1 MKVKVTPSKV
11 HGNVKIPASKS
22 MAHRALICASLSDGT
37 SIVSNVTN
45 SKDIEATVG
54 CMKALGAIIKQIDET
69 TYEVTGTNLFK
80 QEGNITCNANE
91 SGSTLRFL
99 IPLAACTNA
108 KVKFLGQGRL
118 LQRPMDV
125 YENEFKK
132 QNIEFNQSN
141 QEIIVSGNLKAKDY
155 VVQGDISSQFI
166 TGFMFVLP
174 LLDQDSTLTITEPYE
189 SKSYVNLT
197 IQMLAKDYVV
207 QGDISSQFITGFM
220 FVLPLLDQDSTLTI
234 TEPYESKSYVNLT
247 IQMLAKF
254 GIEIIETSSNSYL
267 IKGNQHY
274 KAQDVSVEG
283 DFSQLAFFAVL
294 GTLNNT
300 LSCSNMDMSSKQGDK
315 AILDCIPSFTSDK
328 DTITFTKK
336 QPAPQTIDLSN
347 CPDLGPILCVL
358 ASFTN
363 GETNIVNAARLR
375 MKESDRIEAMETEL
389 KKWGVDITSTFDSI
403 QIHGK
408 EHYKSNNTVEIFG
421 HNDHRIVMAM
431 TVFGL
436 CAGSECIIDDA
447 QAITKSYPTFFEDI
461 QSLGGKVEI
470 L

>member
-54 CMKALGAIIKQIDET
+54 CMKALGANIKQIDET

-125 YENEFKK
+125 YENEFKE

-141 QEIIVSGNLKAKDY
+141 KEIIVHGNLQAKDY

-174 LLDQDSTLTITEPYE
+174 LLNQDSTLTIT
-189 SKSYVNLT
+189 K
-197 IQMLAKDYVV
+197 
-207 QGDISSQFITGFM
+207 
-220 FVLPLLDQDSTLTI
+220 
-234 TEPYESKSYVNLT
+234 PYESKSYVNLT

-315 AILDCIPSFTSDK
+315 AILDCIPSYTSNK
-328 DTITFTKK
+328 DTVTFAKK
-336 QPAPQTIDLSN
+336 QPMPQIIDLSN

-358 ASFTN
+358 ASYTN

-389 KKWGVDITSTFDSI
+389 KNGV
-403 QIHGK
+403 
-408 EHYKSNNTVEIFG
+408 
-421 HNDHRIVMAM
+421 
-431 TVFGL
+431 
-436 CAGSECIIDDA
+436 
-447 QAITKSYPTFFEDI
+447 
-461 QSLGGKVEI
+461 
-470 L
+470 

>member
-11 HGNVKIPASKS
+11 SGNIKIPASKS

-54 CMKALGAIIKQIDET
+54 CMKALGAKIKQLDET
-69 TYEVTGTNLFK
+69 TYEVIGTNLFK

-99 IPLAACTNA
+99 IPLAVCTNA

-118 LQRPMDV
+118 LQRPLDV
-125 YENEFKK
+125 YANEFKE
-132 QNIEFNQSN
+132 QNIEFNQSDK
-141 QEIIVSGNLKAKDY
+141 EIIVRGNLQAKDY

-174 LLDQDSTLTITEPYE
+174 LL
-189 SKSYVNLT
+189 N
-197 IQMLAKDYVV
+197 
-207 QGDISSQFITGFM
+207 
-220 FVLPLLDQDSTLTI
+220 QDSTLTI

-294 GTLNNT
+294 GTLNNA

-315 AILDCIPSFTSDK
+315 AILDCIPSYTSNK
-328 DTITFTKK
+328 DTVTFTKK
-336 QPAPQTIDLSN
+336 QPMPQTIDLSN

-408 EHYKSNNTVEIFG
+408 EHYKSDSTVEIFG

-436 CAGSECIIDDA
+436 CADSECIIDDA

>member
-37 SIVSNVTN
+37 SLVSNVTN

-99 IPLAACTNA
+99 IPLATCTNA

-125 YENEFKK
+125 YANEFKK
-132 QNIEFNQSN
+132 QNIEFNQSDK
-141 QEIIVSGNLKAKDY
+141 EIIVSGNL
-155 VVQGDISSQFI
+155 Q
-166 TGFMFVLP
+166 
-174 LLDQDSTLTITEPYE
+174 
-189 SKSYVNLT
+189 
-197 IQMLAKDYVV
+197 AKDYVV

-254 GIEIIETSSNSYL
+254 GIEILETSSNSYL

-375 MKESDRIEAMETEL
+375 MKESDRILAMETEL

-408 EHYKSNNTVEIFG
+408 EHYKSNSTVEIFG

-461 QSLGGKVEI
+461 QNLGGKVEI

>member
-174 LLDQDSTLTITEPYE
+174 LL
-189 SKSYVNLT
+189 N
-197 IQMLAKDYVV
+197 
-207 QGDISSQFITGFM
+207 
-220 FVLPLLDQDSTLTI
+220 QDSTLTI

-336 QPAPQTIDLSN
+336 QPALQTIDLSN

-375 MKESDRIEAMETEL
+375 MKESDRILAMETEL
-389 KKWGVDITSTFDSI
+389 KKWGVDITS
-403 QIHGK
+403 
-408 EHYKSNNTVEIFG
+408 IFG

>member
-54 CMKALGAIIKQIDET
+54 CMKALGANIKQIDET
-69 TYEVTGTNLFK
+69 TYEVTGTNLFE

-125 YENEFKK
+125 YENEFKE
-132 QNIEFNQSN
+132 QNIEFNQSDK
-141 QEIIVSGNLKAKDY
+141 EIIVHGNLQAKDY

-174 LLDQDSTLTITEPYE
+174 LLNQDSTLTIT
-189 SKSYVNLT
+189 K
-197 IQMLAKDYVV
+197 
-207 QGDISSQFITGFM
+207 
-220 FVLPLLDQDSTLTI
+220 
-234 TEPYESKSYVNLT
+234 PYESKSYVNLT

-315 AILDCIPSFTSDK
+315 AILDCIPSYTSNK
-328 DTITFTKK
+328 DTVTFAKK
-336 QPAPQTIDLSN
+336 QPMPQIIDLSN

-358 ASFTN
+358 ASYTN

-436 CAGSECIIDDA
+436 CAESECIIDDA

>member
-125 YENEFKK
+125 YENESGSTLRFLIPLAACTNAKVKFLGQGRLLQRPMDVYENEFKK
-132 QNIEFNQSN
+132 QNIEFNQSDK
-141 QEIIVSGNLKAKDY
+141 EIIVSGNLK
-155 VVQGDISSQFI
+155 
-166 TGFMFVLP
+166 
-174 LLDQDSTLTITEPYE
+174 
-189 SKSYVNLT
+189 
-197 IQMLAKDYVV
+197 AKDYVV

-375 MKESDRIEAMETEL
+375 MKESDRILAMETEL

-408 EHYKSNNTVEIFG
+408 EHYKSDRTVEIFG

>member
-1 MKVKVTPSKV
+1 
-11 HGNVKIPASKS
+11 
-22 MAHRALICASLSDGT
+22 
-37 SIVSNVTN
+37 
-45 SKDIEATVG
+45 
-54 CMKALGAIIKQIDET
+54 
-69 TYEVTGTNLFK
+69 
-80 QEGNITCNANE
+80 
-91 SGSTLRFL
+91 
-99 IPLAACTNA
+99 
-108 KVKFLGQGRL
+108 
-118 LQRPMDV
+118 
-125 YENEFKK
+125 
-132 QNIEFNQSN
+132 
-141 QEIIVSGNLKAKDY
+141 
-155 VVQGDISSQFI
+155 
-166 TGFMFVLP
+166 
-174 LLDQDSTLTITEPYE
+174 
-189 SKSYVNLT
+189 
-197 IQMLAKDYVV
+197 
-207 QGDISSQFITGFM
+207 
-220 FVLPLLDQDSTLTI
+220 
-234 TEPYESKSYVNLT
+234 
-247 IQMLAKF
+247 
-254 GIEIIETSSNSYL
+254 
-267 IKGNQHY
+267 
-274 KAQDVSVEG
+274 
-283 DFSQLAFFAVL
+283 
-294 GTLNNT
+294 
-300 LSCSNMDMSSKQGDK
+300 MDMSSKQGDK

>member
-99 IPLAACTNA
+99 IPLAVCTNA

-132 QNIEFNQSN
+132 QNIEFNQSDK
-141 QEIIVSGNLKAKDY
+141 EIIVSGNLK
-155 VVQGDISSQFI
+155 
-166 TGFMFVLP
+166 
-174 LLDQDSTLTITEPYE
+174 
-189 SKSYVNLT
+189 
-197 IQMLAKDYVV
+197 AKDYVV

>member
-37 SIVSNVTN
+37 SIVSN

-54 CMKALGAIIKQIDET
+54 CMKALGANIKQIDET

-125 YENEFKK
+125 YENEFKE
-132 QNIEFNQSN
+132 QNIEFNQSDK
-141 QEIIVSGNLKAKDY
+141 EIIVSGNLQAKDY

-166 TGFMFVLP
+166 TGL
-174 LLDQDSTLTITEPYE
+174 I
-189 SKSYVNLT
+189 
-197 IQMLAKDYVV
+197 
-207 QGDISSQFITGFM
+207 

-315 AILDCIPSFTSDK
+315 AILDCIPSFTSNK

-358 ASFTN
+358 ASYTN

-375 MKESDRIEAMETEL
+375 MKESDRILAMETEL

-408 EHYKSNNTVEIFG
+408 EHYKSDSTVEIFG

-436 CAGSECIIDDA
+436 CAESECIIDDA

>member
-99 IPLAACTNA
+99 IPLAACTSA

-132 QNIEFNQSN
+132 QNIEFNQSDK
-141 QEIIVSGNLKAKDY
+141 EIIVSGNLKAKDY

-174 LLDQDSTLTITEPYE
+174 LL
-189 SKSYVNLT
+189 N
-197 IQMLAKDYVV
+197 
-207 QGDISSQFITGFM
+207 
-220 FVLPLLDQDSTLTI
+220 QDSTLTI

>member
-54 CMKALGAIIKQIDET
+54 CMKALGAKIKQIDET

-99 IPLAACTNA
+99 IPLATCTNA

-125 YENEFKK
+125 YENEFKE
-132 QNIEFNQSN
+132 QNIEFNQSDK
-141 QEIIVSGNLKAKDY
+141 EIIVHGNLQAKDY

-174 LLDQDSTLTITEPYE
+174 LLNQDSTLTIT
-189 SKSYVNLT
+189 K
-197 IQMLAKDYVV
+197 
-207 QGDISSQFITGFM
+207 
-220 FVLPLLDQDSTLTI
+220 
-234 TEPYESKSYVNLT
+234 PYESKSYVNLT

-315 AILDCIPSFTSDK
+315 AILDCIPSYTSNK
-328 DTITFTKK
+328 DTVTFAKK
-336 QPAPQTIDLSN
+336 QPMPQIIDLSN

-358 ASFTN
+358 ASYTN

-408 EHYKSNNTVEIFG
+408 EHYKSDSTVEIFG

-436 CAGSECIIDDA
+436 CAESECIIDDA

>member
-11 HGNVKIPASKS
+11 SGNIKIPASKS

-54 CMKALGAIIKQIDET
+54 CMKALGAKIKQLDET

-108 KVKFLGQGRL
+108 EVKFLGQGRL

-125 YENEFKK
+125 YANEFKE
-132 QNIEFNQSN
+132 QNIEFNQSDK
-141 QEIIVSGNLKAKDY
+141 EIIVSGNLKAKDY

-174 LLDQDSTLTITEPYE
+174 LL
-189 SKSYVNLT
+189 N
-197 IQMLAKDYVV
+197 
-207 QGDISSQFITGFM
+207 
-220 FVLPLLDQDSTLTI
+220 QDSTLTI

-254 GIEIIETSSNSYL
+254 GIKIIETSSNSYL

-274 KAQDVSVEG
+274 KAQNVSVEG

-315 AILDCIPSFTSDK
+315 AILDCIPSFTSEK
-328 DTITFTKK
+328 DTITFTNKK
-336 QPAPQTIDLSN
+336 PIPQTIDLSN

-358 ASFTN
+358 ASYTN

-408 EHYKSNNTVEIFG
+408 ELYKSDNTIEIFG

-436 CAGSECIIDDA
+436 CADSECIIDDA

>member
-37 SIVSNVTN
+37 SLVSNVTN

-108 KVKFLGQGRL
+108 KVKFLGHGRL

-125 YENEFKK
+125 YANEFKK
-132 QNIEFNQSN
+132 QNIEFNQSDK
-141 QEIIVSGNLKAKDY
+141 EIIVSGNLQAKDY

-174 LLDQDSTLTITEPYE
+174 LL
-189 SKSYVNLT
+189 N
-197 IQMLAKDYVV
+197 
-207 QGDISSQFITGFM
+207 
-220 FVLPLLDQDSTLTI
+220 QDSTLTI

-283 DFSQLAFFAVL
+283 D
-294 GTLNNT
+294 
-300 LSCSNMDMSSKQGDK
+300 
-315 AILDCIPSFTSDK
+315 
-328 DTITFTKK
+328 
-336 QPAPQTIDLSN
+336 
-347 CPDLGPILCVL
+347 
-358 ASFTN
+358 
-363 GETNIVNAARLR
+363 
-375 MKESDRIEAMETEL
+375 
-389 KKWGVDITSTFDSI
+389 
-403 QIHGK
+403 
-408 EHYKSNNTVEIFG
+408 
-421 HNDHRIVMAM
+421 
-431 TVFGL
+431 
-436 CAGSECIIDDA
+436 
-447 QAITKSYPTFFEDI
+447 
-461 QSLGGKVEI
+461 
-470 L
+470 

>member
-54 CMKALGAIIKQIDET
+54 CMKALGAKIKQIDET

-80 QEGNITCNANE
+80 QEGNITCN
-91 SGSTLRFL
+91 
-99 IPLAACTNA
+99 ACTNA

-125 YENEFKK
+125 YENEFKE
-132 QNIEFNQSN
+132 QNIEFNQSDK
-141 QEIIVSGNLKAKDY
+141 EIIVRGNL
-155 VVQGDISSQFI
+155 Q
-166 TGFMFVLP
+166 
-174 LLDQDSTLTITEPYE
+174 
-189 SKSYVNLT
+189 
-197 IQMLAKDYVV
+197 AKDYVV

-254 GIEIIETSSNSYL
+254 GIEILETSSNSYL

-375 MKESDRIEAMETEL
+375 MKESDRILAMETEL

-408 EHYKSNNTVEIFG
+408 EHYKSNSTVEIFG

-436 CAGSECIIDDA
+436 CAESECIIDDA

>member
-1 MKVKVTPSKV
+1 
-11 HGNVKIPASKS
+11 
-22 MAHRALICASLSDGT
+22 
-37 SIVSNVTN
+37 
-45 SKDIEATVG
+45 
-54 CMKALGAIIKQIDET
+54 
-69 TYEVTGTNLFK
+69 
-80 QEGNITCNANE
+80 
-91 SGSTLRFL
+91 L

-118 LQRPMDV
+118 LQRPKDV
-125 YENEFKK
+125 YANEFKE
-132 QNIEFNQSN
+132 QNIEFNQSDK
-141 QEIIVSGNLKAKDY
+141 EIIVSGNLKAEDY

-174 LLDQDSTLTITEPYE
+174 LL
-189 SKSYVNLT
+189 N
-197 IQMLAKDYVV
+197 
-207 QGDISSQFITGFM
+207 
-220 FVLPLLDQDSTLTI
+220 QDSTLTI

-274 KAQDVSVEG
+274 KAQNVSVEG

-315 AILDCIPSFTSDK
+315 AILDCIPSFTSEK
-328 DTITFTKK
+328 DTITFTNKK
-336 QPAPQTIDLSN
+336 PIPQTIDLSN

-358 ASFTN
+358 ASYTN

-408 EHYKSNNTVEIFG
+408 ELYKSDNTIEIFG

-436 CAGSECIIDDA
+436 CADSECIIDDA

>member
-1 MKVKVTPSKV
+1 
-11 HGNVKIPASKS
+11 
-22 MAHRALICASLSDGT
+22 
-37 SIVSNVTN
+37 
-45 SKDIEATVG
+45 
-54 CMKALGAIIKQIDET
+54 MKALGAKIKQIDET
-69 TYEVTGTNLFK
+69 TYEVKGTNLFK

-125 YENEFKK
+125 YKNEFKK
-132 QNIEFNQSN
+132 QNIEFNQSDK
-141 QEIIVSGNLKAKDY
+141 EIIVHGNLQAKDY

-174 LLDQDSTLTITEPYE
+174 LL
-189 SKSYVNLT
+189 N
-197 IQMLAKDYVV
+197 
-207 QGDISSQFITGFM
+207 
-220 FVLPLLDQDSTLTI
+220 QDSTLTI

-315 AILDCIPSFTSDK
+315 KILDCIPSYTSNK
-328 DTITFTKK
+328 DTITFAKK
-336 QPAPQTIDLSN
+336 QPVPQTIDISN

-408 EHYKSNNTVEIFG
+408 EHYQSNKTIEIFG

-436 CAGSECIIDDA
+436 CADSECIIDDA

>member
-11 HGNVKIPASKS
+11 HGNEKIPASKS

-37 SIVSNVTN
+37 SLVSNVTN

-80 QEGNITCNANE
+80 QEGSITCNANE

-108 KVKFLGQGRL
+108 NVKFFGQGSL

-125 YENEFKK
+125 YANESKE
-132 QNIEFNQSN
+132 QNIEFNQSDK
-141 QEIIVSGNLKAKDY
+141 EIFVSGNLKAKNY
-155 VVQGDISSQFI
+155 VG
-166 TGFMFVLP
+166 
-174 LLDQDSTLTITEPYE
+174 
-189 SKSYVNLT
+189 
-197 IQMLAKDYVV
+197 

-254 GIEIIETSSNSYL
+254 GIEILETSSNSYL

-375 MKESDRIEAMETEL
+375 MKESDRILAMETEL